1 MYDVLTKVRDV
12 LLCDL
17 ADAREQLAQL
27 QQKIDRMITANEW
40 LMQDRA
46 KVIAELHSTIAGL
59 QQQLV
64 QIRSAKGER
73 PRPHICTTCEC
84 GENYHND
91 AGECLRR
98 TVCGCTGYTG
108 IARD

>member
-1 MYDVLTKVRDV
+1 MTRHIHGPDD
-12 LLCDL
+12 
-17 ADAREQLAQL
+17 
-27 QQKIDRMITANEW
+27 EW
-40 LMQDRA
+40 CEECFGEVSQSNVGPSDESPY
-46 KVIAELHSTIAGL
+46 VPSWCY
-59 QQQLV
+59 
-64 QIRSAKGER
+64 KG

-108 IARD
+108 IARE